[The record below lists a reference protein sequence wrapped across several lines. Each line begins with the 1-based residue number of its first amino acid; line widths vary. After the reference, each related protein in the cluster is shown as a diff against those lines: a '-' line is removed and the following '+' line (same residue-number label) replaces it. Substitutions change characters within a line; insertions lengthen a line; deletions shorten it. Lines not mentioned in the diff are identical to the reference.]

1 MRHAAFRHAL
11 TPAVAAALVTALS
24 ACAGSG
30 TPPAPGPPFLPA
42 SRSARA
48 ALPRAIARRQ
58 TVGPGP
64 VVQSAFGGE
73 IYGWDIDQNGTD
85 GVLSET
91 ILENSGLIFRN
102 GIETFDESTGKI
114 TKIVRTIH
122 TKADGPTPVVDAIA
136 GDDVGLID
144 DQFDFVRSGKL
155 VRDDKYLEMNPVS
168 GNKITG
174 KWKPPNPLGLD
185 PNFVTNNQGSS
196 SQAMVA
202 YRLTKADNEQ
212 AFLYA
217 YDVAT
222 NTWQKPYRFPPHH
235 VLSENTPYAA
245 IDTQSNTAVTSYQQ
259 YRYPFNPDQ
268 VPPIFVVFDASS
280 GKLLRKFPGLG
291 QGYINGMAID
301 STTGIICT
309 TTFGDKDVEFY
320 KVSTGKGFA
329 VKIPILNSGA
339 GPLNGGAAVAVDQVH
354 HLFVIAQLNST
365 FSSSGGSTVIV
376 YNEKGHLVEYINGFE
391 FLFQFSAVTP
401 SIAVNGAQRLGYV
414 NGPNQNELQEFTY

>member
-1 MRHAAFRHAL
+1 M
-11 TPAVAAALVTALS
+11 
-24 ACAGSG
+24 
-30 TPPAPGPPFLPA
+30 
-42 SRSARA
+42 
-48 ALPRAIARRQ
+48 
-58 TVGPGP
+58 
-64 VVQSAFGGE
+64 
-73 IYGWDIDQNGTD
+73 
-85 GVLSET
+85 
-91 ILENSGLIFRN
+91 
-102 GIETFDESTGKI
+102 
-114 TKIVRTIH
+114 
-122 TKADGPTPVVDAIA
+122 
-136 GDDVGLID
+136 
-144 DQFDFVRSGKL
+144 RSGKL
-155 VRDDKYLEMNPVS
+155 VRDDKYPEMNPVS
-168 GNKITG
+168 GNKLTG
-174 KWKPPNPLGLD
+174 KWKPPHTLGLD

-202 YRLTKADNEQ
+202 YRLTKAGDEQ
-212 AFLYA
+212 AFLYL

-222 NTWQKPYRFPPHH
+222 NTWQKPYPFPPHH

-259 YRYPFNPDQ
+259 YRYPFNPSEA
-268 VPPIFVVFDASS
+268 PPIFVVFDASS

-301 STTGIICT
+301 STTGTMCT

-320 KVSTGKGFA
+320 KVATGKGFA

-401 SIAVNGAQRLGYV
+401 SIAVNGAKRLGYV
-414 NGPNQNELQEFTY
+414 NGPNENELQEFTY